1 MPSVIQL
8 HLRWAESRSQ
18 TDEQVVKEWPNG
30 GMPFSKAEIRDP
42 EDFEAMAKLVRPEN
56 FRNRVLLTPDLAEH
70 TAHLQHFVDLGFTEI
85 YVHHVGRNQEEFI
98 RAYGEA
104 VIPNLKWTA

>member
-42 EDFEAMAKLVRPEN
+42 EDFEAMAKQVSVEN
-56 FRNRVLLTPDLAEH
+56 DC
-70 TAHLQHFVDLGFTEI
+70 VDLGFDEV
-85 YVHHVGRNQEEFI
+85 YAHDVGRDQEEFV
-98 RAYGEA
+98 RAYGEC
-104 VIPNLKWTA
+104 VIPKLHWPEMG

>member
-18 TDEQVVKEWPNG
+18 TDVQVVKEWPNG

-42 EDFEAMAKLVRPEN
+42 EDFEAMAKQVSVEN
-56 FRNRVLLTPDLAEH
+56 DC
-70 TAHLQHFVDLGFTEI
+70 VDLGFDEV
-85 YVHHVGRNQEEFI
+85 YAHDVGRDQEEFI
-98 RAYGEA
+98 RAYGEC
-104 VIPNLKWTA
+104 VIPKLHWPEMG

>member
-1 MPSVIQL
+1 MPSVIQR

-42 EDFEAMAKLVRPEN
+42 EDFEAMAEHVSVEN
-56 FRNRVLLTPDLAEH
+56 DY
-70 TAHLQHFVDLGFTEI
+70 VDLGFDEV
-85 YVHHVGRNQEEFI
+85 YAHDVGRDQGEFV
-98 RAYGEA
+98 RVYGEC
-104 VIPNLKWTA
+104 VIPKHHWPEMG